1 MIMSNLQ
8 AKKGKFGVIPV
19 FLTALSTILGAVM
32 FLRFGYAVGNV
43 GFIGTVGIIFLGH
56 LITIPT
62 AMAIAEIATNQK
74 VEGGGEY
81 YIISRSFGIN
91 IGAAIGLTLYLSQAI
106 SIAFYAI
113 AFSEA
118 FDGAIQWL
126 NYTYHFFIWDKR
138 LISVPLVLML
148 SVIMLS
154 NGAKLG
160 VNILYPVVAILV
172 ISLLFL
178 FLGSTDYMSKGEN
191 FDIFKTIEDPD
202 SFIIVF
208 AIIFP
213 AFTGMTAGVGL
224 SGDLRDP
231 KKAIP
236 IGSLTATFTGMLIY
250 LFIAYKLTISASPED
265 LVTDQLIMGKIALWE
280 PIIVIGLASATF
292 SSALGSIL
300 VAPRTL
306 QALASDDIILNKGLN
321 VFLSKET
328 RKGEPINATLITIL
342 IALFFLLVGDINM
355 VAKIISMFFMVT
367 YGAICSISFLQHFAA
382 DPSYRPAFKS
392 RWYVSLLGAVLCF
405 YMMFKMNAVYA
416 FGSLLIMVLIYVS
429 ITYFRP
435 NKQGMVKIFQGVI
448 YQLSRQLQVFLQ
460 KADKE
465 DINTWRPSLICIS
478 DDSFKRTAAFELM
491 RWISHRYGFGTY
503 LHYIKGYVSR
513 DTNKQANE
521 ILDRLIEKAEISKSN
536 MYLDTII
543 SPSYTTAIAQSIQLP
558 SVSGKESNMF
568 MFEYSKTLGPCT
580 DLIMDNMPLVS
591 ATDFDIC
598 VLASTEKGFGYNNE
612 IHIWITQGDFDNASL
627 MILMAFVIMGHR
639 DWHGAEIKI
648 FAIHPK
654 DELANQ
660 REKLLDQIKEGRLPI
675 SPNNLQLI
683 EKDQE
688 TRSRVIINDRSVGAD
703 LTIIG
708 FNSEAVKQLRAEV
721 FEGYQ
726 DLGNILF
733 VNSYKEKD
741 LV

>member
-1 MIMSNLQ
+1 MSNLQ
-8 AKKGKFGVIPV
+8 EKKGKFGVTPV

-43 GFIGTVGIIFLGH
+43 GFIGTVGIIILGH

-118 FDGAIQWL
+118 FDGVIEWL
-126 NYTYHFFIWDKR
+126 NDTYHIFIWDKR
-138 LISVPLVLML
+138 LISAPLVLVL
-148 SVIMLS
+148 SAIMLS
-154 NGAKLG
+154 KGAQLG
-160 VNILYPVVAILV
+160 VKILYPVVAILV
-172 ISLLFL
+172 VSLLFL
-178 FLGSTDYMSKGEN
+178 FLGDTGYMSGNEN
-191 FDIFKTIEDPD
+191 FDFFKTIQNPD
-202 SFIIVF
+202 SFFIVF

-224 SGDLRDP
+224 SGDLKDP

-236 IGSLTATFTGMLIY
+236 LGSLMATFTGMLIY

-265 LVTDQLIMGKIALWE
+265 LAADQLIMGKIALWG
-280 PIIVIGLASATF
+280 PIIAIGLAAATF
-292 SSALGSIL
+292 SSALGSIM

-306 QALASDDIILNKGLN
+306 QALASDGIIPNKGINAL
-321 VFLSKET
+321 LSKET
-328 RKGEPINATLITIL
+328 KKGEPFNATVITIL

-355 VAKIISMFFMVT
+355 VAQIISMFFMVT

-405 YMMFKMNAVYA
+405 YMMFKMNAMYA
-416 FGSLLIMVLIYVS
+416 FSALLIMVLIYVG
-429 ITYFRP
+429 ITYFSP

-465 DINTWRPSLICIS
+465 DVNTWRPSLICIS

-513 DTNKQANE
+513 ETNKQAHE
-521 ILDRLIEKAEISKSN
+521 MLDRLIEKAEISKSN

-598 VLASTEKGFGYNNE
+598 VLASTEKGFGYHNE

-627 MILMAFVIMGHR
+627 MILMSFVIMGHR
-639 DWHGAEIKI
+639 DWQGAEIKI

-654 DELANQ
+654 DELADQ

-675 SPNNLQLI
+675 SPNNVELI

-688 TRSRVIINDRSVGAD
+688 TNSRVIINERSVGAD

-733 VNSYKEKD
+733 VNSSKEKE
-741 LV
+741 LL

>member
-1 MIMSNLQ
+1 MSNLRE
-8 AKKGKFGVIPV
+8 KKGKFGVTPV

-43 GFIGTVGIIFLGH
+43 GFIGTVGIILLGH

-106 SIAFYAI
+106 SIAFYSI

-118 FDGAIQWL
+118 FDGVIEWL
-126 NYTYHFFIWDKR
+126 NDTYHIFIWDKR
-138 LISVPLVLML
+138 LISAPLVLML
-148 SVIMLS
+148 SAIMLS
-154 NGAKLG
+154 KGAQLG
-160 VNILYPVVAILV
+160 VKILYPVVAILV
-172 ISLLFL
+172 VSLLFL
-178 FLGSTDYMSKGEN
+178 FLGDTGYMTGNGN
-191 FDIFKTIEDPD
+191 FYFFKTIQNPD
-202 SFIIVF
+202 SFFIVF

-224 SGDLRDP
+224 SGDLKDP

-236 IGSLTATFTGMLIY
+236 LGSLMATFTGMLIY

-265 LVTDQLIMGKIALWE
+265 LVSDQLIMGKIALWG
-280 PIIVIGLASATF
+280 PIIALGLAAATF
-292 SSALGSIL
+292 SSALGSIM

-306 QALASDDIILNKGLN
+306 QALASDKIIPNRGIN
-321 VFLSKET
+321 AFLSKET
-328 RKGEPINATLITIL
+328 KKGEPFNATVITIL
-342 IALFFLLVGDINM
+342 IALFFLMVGDINM
-355 VAKIISMFFMVT
+355 VAQIISMFFMVT

-392 RWYVSLLGAVLCF
+392 RWYFSLLGAVLCF
-405 YMMFKMNAVYA
+405 YMMFKMSVMYA
-416 FGSLLIMVLIYVS
+416 FSALLIMVLIYVG
-429 ITYFRP
+429 ITYFSP

-513 DTNKQANE
+513 ETNKNAHDM
-521 ILDRLIEKAEISKSN
+521 LDRLIEKAEISKSN

-598 VLASTEKGFGYNNE
+598 VLASTEKGFGYHNE

-627 MILMAFVIMGHR
+627 MILMSFVIMGHR
-639 DWHGAEIKI
+639 DWQGAEIKI

-654 DELANQ
+654 DELADQ

-675 SPNNLQLI
+675 SPNNVELI

-688 TRSRVIINDRSVGAD
+688 TNSRVIINKRSVGAD

-733 VNSYKEKD
+733 VNSSKEKE
-741 LV
+741 LL

>member
-1 MIMSNLQ
+1 MSNLQ
-8 AKKGKFGVIPV
+8 EKKGKFGVTPV

-43 GFIGTVGIIFLGH
+43 GFIGTVGIIILGH

-118 FDGAIQWL
+118 FDGVIEWL
-126 NYTYHFFIWDKR
+126 NDTYHIFIWDKR
-138 LISVPLVLML
+138 LISAPLVLVL
-148 SVIMLS
+148 SAIMLS
-154 NGAKLG
+154 KGAQLG
-160 VNILYPVVAILV
+160 VKILYPVVAILV
-172 ISLLFL
+172 VSLLFL
-178 FLGSTDYMSKGEN
+178 FLGDTGYRSGNEN
-191 FDIFKTIEDPD
+191 FDFFKTIQNPD
-202 SFIIVF
+202 SFFIVF
-208 AIIFP
+208 SIIFP

-224 SGDLRDP
+224 SGDLKDP

-236 IGSLTATFTGMLIY
+236 LGSLMATFTGMLIY

-265 LVTDQLIMGKIALWE
+265 LAADQLIMGKIALWG
-280 PIIVIGLASATF
+280 PIIAIGLAAATF
-292 SSALGSIL
+292 SSALGSIM

-306 QALASDDIILNKGLN
+306 QALASDGIIPNKGINAL
-321 VFLSKET
+321 LSKET
-328 RKGEPINATLITIL
+328 KKGEPFNATVITIL

-355 VAKIISMFFMVT
+355 VAQIISMFFMVT

-405 YMMFKMNAVYA
+405 YMMFKMNAMYA
-416 FGSLLIMVLIYVS
+416 FSALLIMVLIYVG
-429 ITYFRP
+429 ITYFSP

-465 DINTWRPSLICIS
+465 DVNTWRPSLICIS

-513 DTNKQANE
+513 ETNKQAHE
-521 ILDRLIEKAEISKSN
+521 MLDRLIEKAEISKSN

-598 VLASTEKGFGYNNE
+598 VLASTEKGFGYHNE

-627 MILMAFVIMGHR
+627 MILMSFVIMGHR
-639 DWHGAEIKI
+639 DWQGAEIKI

-654 DELANQ
+654 DELADQ

-675 SPNNLQLI
+675 SPNNVELI

-688 TRSRVIINDRSVGAD
+688 TNSRVIINKRSVGAD

-733 VNSYKEKD
+733 VNSSKEKE
-741 LV
+741 LL

>member
-1 MIMSNLQ
+1 MSNLQ
-8 AKKGKFGVIPV
+8 EKKGKFGVTPV

-43 GFIGTVGIIFLGH
+43 GFIGTVGIIILGH

-118 FDGAIQWL
+118 FDGVIEWL
-126 NYTYHFFIWDKR
+126 NDTYHIFIWDKR
-138 LISVPLVLML
+138 LISAPLVLIL
-148 SVIMLS
+148 SAIMLS
-154 NGAKLG
+154 KGAQLG
-160 VNILYPVVAILV
+160 VKILYPVVAILV
-172 ISLLFL
+172 VSLLFL
-178 FLGSTDYMSKGEN
+178 FLGDTGYGSGNEN
-191 FDIFKTIEDPD
+191 FDFFKTIQNPD
-202 SFIIVF
+202 SFFIVF

-224 SGDLRDP
+224 SGDLKDP

-236 IGSLTATFTGMLIY
+236 LGSLMATFTGMLIY

-265 LVTDQLIMGKIALWE
+265 LAADQLIMGKIALWG
-280 PIIVIGLASATF
+280 PIIAIGLAAATF
-292 SSALGSIL
+292 SSALGSIM

-306 QALASDDIILNKGLN
+306 QALASDGIIPNRGINAL
-321 VFLSKET
+321 LSKET
-328 RKGEPINATLITIL
+328 KKGEPFNATVITIL

-355 VAKIISMFFMVT
+355 VAQIISMFFMVT

-405 YMMFKMNAVYA
+405 YMMFKMNAMYA
-416 FGSLLIMVLIYVS
+416 FSALLIMVLIYVG
-429 ITYFRP
+429 ITYFSP

-465 DINTWRPSLICIS
+465 DVNTWRPSLICIS

-513 DTNKQANE
+513 ETNKQAHE
-521 ILDRLIEKAEISKSN
+521 MLDRLIEKAEISKSN

-580 DLIMDNMPLVS
+580 DPIMDNMSLVS

-598 VLASTEKGFGYNNE
+598 VLASTEKGFGYHNE

-627 MILMAFVIMGHR
+627 MILMSFVIMGHR
-639 DWHGAEIKI
+639 DWQGAEIKI

-654 DELANQ
+654 DELADQ

-675 SPNNLQLI
+675 SPNNVELI

-688 TRSRVIINDRSVGAD
+688 TNSRVIINKRSVGAD

-733 VNSYKEKD
+733 VNSSKEKI
-741 LV
+741 LL

>member
-1 MIMSNLQ
+1 MSNLQ
-8 AKKGKFGVIPV
+8 EKKGKFGVTPV

-43 GFIGTVGIIFLGH
+43 GFIGTVGIILLGH

-106 SIAFYAI
+106 SIAFYSI

-118 FDGAIQWL
+118 FDGVIEWL
-126 NYTYHFFIWDKR
+126 NDTYHIFIWDKR
-138 LISVPLVLML
+138 LISAPLVLML
-148 SVIMLS
+148 SAIMLS
-154 NGAKLG
+154 KGAQLG
-160 VNILYPVVAILV
+160 VKILYPVVAILV
-172 ISLLFL
+172 VSLLFL
-178 FLGSTDYMSKGEN
+178 FLGDTGYMTGNGN
-191 FDIFKTIEDPD
+191 FYFFKTIQNPD
-202 SFIIVF
+202 SFFIVF

-224 SGDLRDP
+224 SGDLKDP

-236 IGSLTATFTGMLIY
+236 LGSLMATVTGMLIY

-265 LVTDQLIMGKIALWE
+265 LVSDQLIMGKIALWG
-280 PIIVIGLASATF
+280 PIIALGLAAATF
-292 SSALGSIL
+292 SSALGSIM

-306 QALASDDIILNKGLN
+306 QALASDKIIPNRGIN
-321 VFLSKET
+321 AFLSKET
-328 RKGEPINATLITIL
+328 KKGEPFNATVITIL
-342 IALFFLLVGDINM
+342 IALFFLMVGDINM
-355 VAKIISMFFMVT
+355 VAQIISMFFMVT

-405 YMMFKMNAVYA
+405 YMMFKMNAMYA
-416 FGSLLIMVLIYVS
+416 LSALLIMVLIYVG
-429 ITYFRP
+429 ITYFSP

-513 DTNKQANE
+513 ETNKNAHE
-521 ILDRLIEKAEISKSN
+521 MLARLIEKAEISKSN

-598 VLASTEKGFGYNNE
+598 VLASTEKGFGYHNE

-627 MILMAFVIMGHR
+627 MILMSFVIMGHR
-639 DWHGAEIKI
+639 DWQGAEIKI

-654 DELANQ
+654 DELTNQ

-675 SPNNLQLI
+675 SPNNVELI

-688 TRSRVIINDRSVGAD
+688 TNSRVIINKRSVGAD

-721 FEGYQ
+721 FEGYH

-733 VNSYKEKD
+733 VNSSKEKE
-741 LV
+741 LL

>member
-1 MIMSNLQ
+1 MSNLQ
-8 AKKGKFGVIPV
+8 EKKGKFGVTSV

-43 GFIGTVGIIFLGH
+43 GFIGTVGIILLGH

-106 SIAFYAI
+106 SIAFYSI

-118 FDGAIQWL
+118 FDGVIEWL
-126 NYTYHFFIWDKR
+126 NDTYHIFIWDKR
-138 LISVPLVLML
+138 LISAPLVLML
-148 SVIMLS
+148 SAIMLS
-154 NGAKLG
+154 KGAQLG
-160 VNILYPVVAILV
+160 VKILYPVVAILV
-172 ISLLFL
+172 VSLLFL
-178 FLGSTDYMSKGEN
+178 FLGDTGYMTGNGN
-191 FDIFKTIEDPD
+191 FYFFKTIQNPD
-202 SFIIVF
+202 SFFIVF

-224 SGDLRDP
+224 SGDLKDP

-236 IGSLTATFTGMLIY
+236 LGSLMATFTGMLIY

-265 LVTDQLIMGKIALWE
+265 LVSDQLIMGKIALWG
-280 PIIVIGLASATF
+280 PIIALGLAAATF
-292 SSALGSIL
+292 SSALGSIM

-306 QALASDDIILNKGLN
+306 QALASDKIIPNRGIN
-321 VFLSKET
+321 AFLSKET
-328 RKGEPINATLITIL
+328 KKGEPFNATVITIL
-342 IALFFLLVGDINM
+342 IALFFLMVGDINM
-355 VAKIISMFFMVT
+355 VAQIISMFFMVT

-405 YMMFKMNAVYA
+405 YMMFKMNAMYA
-416 FGSLLIMVLIYVS
+416 LSALLIMVLIYVG
-429 ITYFRP
+429 ITYFSP

-513 DTNKQANE
+513 ETNKNAHE
-521 ILDRLIEKAEISKSN
+521 MLARLIEKAEISKSN

-598 VLASTEKGFGYNNE
+598 VLASTEKGFGYHNE

-627 MILMAFVIMGHR
+627 MILMSFVIMGHR
-639 DWHGAEIKI
+639 DWQGAEIKI

-654 DELANQ
+654 DELTNQ

-675 SPNNLQLI
+675 SPNNVELI

-688 TRSRVIINDRSVGAD
+688 TNSRVIINKRSVGAD

-721 FEGYQ
+721 FEGYH

-733 VNSYKEKD
+733 VNSSKEKE
-741 LV
+741 LL

>member
-1 MIMSNLQ
+1 MSNRQ
-8 AKKGKFGVIPV
+8 EKKGKFGVTPV

-43 GFIGTVGIIFLGH
+43 GFIGTVGIILLGH

-106 SIAFYAI
+106 SIAFYSI

-118 FDGAIQWL
+118 FDGVIEWL
-126 NYTYHFFIWDKR
+126 NDTYHIFIWDKR
-138 LISVPLVLML
+138 LISAPLVLML
-148 SVIMLS
+148 SAIMLS
-154 NGAKLG
+154 KGAQLG
-160 VNILYPVVAILV
+160 VKILYPVVAILV
-172 ISLLFL
+172 VSLLFL
-178 FLGSTDYMSKGEN
+178 FLGDTGYMTGNGN
-191 FDIFKTIEDPD
+191 FYFFKTIQNPD
-202 SFIIVF
+202 SFFIVF

-224 SGDLRDP
+224 SGDLKDP

-236 IGSLTATFTGMLIY
+236 LGSLMATFTGMLIY

-265 LVTDQLIMGKIALWE
+265 LVSDQLIMGKIALWG
-280 PIIVIGLASATF
+280 PIIALGLAAATF
-292 SSALGSIL
+292 SSALGSIM

-306 QALASDDIILNKGLN
+306 QALASDEIIPNRGIN
-321 VFLSKET
+321 AFLSKET
-328 RKGEPINATLITIL
+328 KKGEPFNATVITIL
-342 IALFFLLVGDINM
+342 IALFFLMVGDINM
-355 VAKIISMFFMVT
+355 VAQIISMFFMVT

-405 YMMFKMNAVYA
+405 YMMFKMNAMYA
-416 FGSLLIMVLIYVS
+416 LSALLIMVLIYVG
-429 ITYFRP
+429 ITYFSP

-513 DTNKQANE
+513 ETNKNAHE
-521 ILDRLIEKAEISKSN
+521 MLARLIEKAEISKSN

-598 VLASTEKGFGYNNE
+598 VLASTEKGFGYHNE

-627 MILMAFVIMGHR
+627 MILMSFVIMGHR
-639 DWHGAEIKI
+639 DWQGAEIKI

-654 DELANQ
+654 DELTNQ

-675 SPNNLQLI
+675 SPNNVELI

-688 TRSRVIINDRSVGAD
+688 TNSRVIINKRSVGAD

-721 FEGYQ
+721 FEGYH

-733 VNSYKEKD
+733 VNSSKEKE
-741 LV
+741 LL

>member
-1 MIMSNLQ
+1 MSNLQ
-8 AKKGKFGVIPV
+8 EKKGKFGVTPV

-43 GFIGTVGIIFLGH
+43 GFIGTVGIILLGH

-106 SIAFYAI
+106 SIAFYSI

-118 FDGAIQWL
+118 FDGVIEWL
-126 NYTYHFFIWDKR
+126 NDTYHIFIWDKR
-138 LISVPLVLML
+138 LISAPLVLML
-148 SVIMLS
+148 SAIMLS
-154 NGAKLG
+154 KGAQLG
-160 VNILYPVVAILV
+160 VKILYPVVAILV
-172 ISLLFL
+172 VSLLFL
-178 FLGSTDYMSKGEN
+178 FLGDTGYMTGNGN
-191 FDIFKTIEDPD
+191 FYFFKTIQNPD
-202 SFIIVF
+202 SFFIVF

-224 SGDLRDP
+224 SGDLKDP

-236 IGSLTATFTGMLIY
+236 LGSLMATFTGMLIY

-265 LVTDQLIMGKIALWE
+265 LVSDQLIMGKIALWG
-280 PIIVIGLASATF
+280 PIIALGLAAATF
-292 SSALGSIL
+292 SSALGSIM

-306 QALASDDIILNKGLN
+306 QALASDKIIPNRGIN
-321 VFLSKET
+321 AFLSKET
-328 RKGEPINATLITIL
+328 KKGEPFNATVITIL
-342 IALFFLLVGDINM
+342 IALFFLMVGDINM
-355 VAKIISMFFMVT
+355 VAQIISMFFMVT

-405 YMMFKMNAVYA
+405 YMMFKMNAMYA
-416 FGSLLIMVLIYVS
+416 LSALLIMVLIYVG
-429 ITYFRP
+429 ITYFSP

-513 DTNKQANE
+513 ETNKNAHE
-521 ILDRLIEKAEISKSN
+521 MLARLIEKAEISKSN

-598 VLASTEKGFGYNNE
+598 VLASTEKGFGYHNE

-627 MILMAFVIMGHR
+627 MILMSFVIMGHR
-639 DWHGAEIKI
+639 DWQGAEIKI

-654 DELANQ
+654 DELTNQ

-675 SPNNLQLI
+675 SPNNVELI

-688 TRSRVIINDRSVGAD
+688 TNSRVIINKRSVGAD

-721 FEGYQ
+721 FEGYH

-733 VNSYKEKD
+733 VNSSKEKE
-741 LV
+741 LL

>member
-1 MIMSNLQ
+1 MSNLQ
-8 AKKGKFGVIPV
+8 EKKGKFGVTPV

-43 GFIGTVGIIFLGH
+43 GFIGTVGIILLGH

-106 SIAFYAI
+106 SIAFYSI

-118 FDGAIQWL
+118 FDGVIEWL
-126 NYTYHFFIWDKR
+126 NDTYHIFIWDKR
-138 LISVPLVLML
+138 LISAPLVLML
-148 SVIMLS
+148 SAIMLS
-154 NGAKLG
+154 KGAQLG
-160 VNILYPVVAILV
+160 VKILYPVVAILV
-172 ISLLFL
+172 VSLLFL
-178 FLGSTDYMSKGEN
+178 FLGDTGYMTGNGN
-191 FDIFKTIEDPD
+191 FYFFKTIQNPD
-202 SFIIVF
+202 SFFIVF

-224 SGDLRDP
+224 SGDLKDP

-236 IGSLTATFTGMLIY
+236 LGSLMATFTGMLIY

-265 LVTDQLIMGKIALWE
+265 LVSDQLIMGKIALWG
-280 PIIVIGLASATF
+280 PIIALGLAAATF
-292 SSALGSIL
+292 SSALGSIM

-306 QALASDDIILNKGLN
+306 QALASDKIIPNRGIN
-321 VFLSKET
+321 AFLSKET
-328 RKGEPINATLITIL
+328 KKGEPFNATVITIL
-342 IALFFLLVGDINM
+342 IALFFLMVGDINM
-355 VAKIISMFFMVT
+355 VAQIISMFFMVT

-405 YMMFKMNAVYA
+405 YMMFKMNAMYA
-416 FGSLLIMVLIYVS
+416 FSALLIMVLIYVG
-429 ITYFRP
+429 ITYFSP

-513 DTNKQANE
+513 ETNKNAHDM
-521 ILDRLIEKAEISKSN
+521 LDRLIEKAEISKSN

-598 VLASTEKGFGYNNE
+598 VLASTEKGFGYHNE

-627 MILMAFVIMGHR
+627 MILMSFVIMGHR
-639 DWHGAEIKI
+639 DWQGAEIKI

-654 DELANQ
+654 DELTNQ

-675 SPNNLQLI
+675 SPNNVELI

-688 TRSRVIINDRSVGAD
+688 TNSRVIINKRSVGAD

-721 FEGYQ
+721 FEGYH

-733 VNSYKEKD
+733 VNSSKEKE
-741 LV
+741 LL

>member
-1 MIMSNLQ
+1 MSNLRE
-8 AKKGKFGVIPV
+8 KKGKFGVTPV

-43 GFIGTVGIIFLGH
+43 GFIGTVGIILLGH

-106 SIAFYAI
+106 SIAFYSI

-118 FDGAIQWL
+118 FDGVIEWL
-126 NYTYHFFIWDKR
+126 NDTYHIFIWDKR
-138 LISVPLVLML
+138 LISAPLVLML
-148 SVIMLS
+148 SAIMLS
-154 NGAKLG
+154 KGAQLG
-160 VNILYPVVAILV
+160 VKILYPVVAILV
-172 ISLLFL
+172 VSLLFL
-178 FLGSTDYMSKGEN
+178 FLGDTGYMTGNGN
-191 FDIFKTIEDPD
+191 FYFFKTIQNPD
-202 SFIIVF
+202 SFFIVF

-224 SGDLRDP
+224 SGDLKDP

-236 IGSLTATFTGMLIY
+236 LGSLMATFTGMLIY

-265 LVTDQLIMGKIALWE
+265 LVSDQLIMGKIALWG
-280 PIIVIGLASATF
+280 PIIALGLAAATF
-292 SSALGSIL
+292 SSALGSIM

-306 QALASDDIILNKGLN
+306 QALASDKIIPNRGIN
-321 VFLSKET
+321 AFLSKET
-328 RKGEPINATLITIL
+328 KKGEPFNAAVITIL
-342 IALFFLLVGDINM
+342 IALFFLMVGDINM
-355 VAKIISMFFMVT
+355 VAQIISMFFMVT

-405 YMMFKMNAVYA
+405 YMMFKMNAMYA
-416 FGSLLIMVLIYVS
+416 FSALLIMVLIYVG
-429 ITYFRP
+429 ITYFSP

-513 DTNKQANE
+513 ETNKNAHDM
-521 ILDRLIEKAEISKSN
+521 LDRLIEKAEISKSN

-598 VLASTEKGFGYNNE
+598 VLASTEKGFGYHNE

-627 MILMAFVIMGHR
+627 MILMSFVIMGHR
-639 DWHGAEIKI
+639 DWQGAEIKI

-654 DELANQ
+654 DELTNQ

-675 SPNNLQLI
+675 SPNNVELI

-688 TRSRVIINDRSVGAD
+688 TNSRVIINKRSVGAD

-721 FEGYQ
+721 FEGYH

-733 VNSYKEKD
+733 VNSSKEKE
-741 LV
+741 LS

>member
-1 MIMSNLQ
+1 MSNLRE
-8 AKKGKFGVIPV
+8 KKGKFGVTPV

-43 GFIGTVGIIFLGH
+43 GFIGTVGIILLGH

-106 SIAFYAI
+106 SIAFYSI

-118 FDGAIQWL
+118 FDGVIEWL
-126 NYTYHFFIWDKR
+126 NDTYHIFIWDKR
-138 LISVPLVLML
+138 LISAPLVLML
-148 SVIMLS
+148 SAIMLS
-154 NGAKLG
+154 KGAQLG
-160 VNILYPVVAILV
+160 VKILYPVVAILV
-172 ISLLFL
+172 VSLLFL
-178 FLGSTDYMSKGEN
+178 FLGDTGYMTGNGN
-191 FDIFKTIEDPD
+191 FYFFKTIQNPD
-202 SFIIVF
+202 SFFIVF

-224 SGDLRDP
+224 SGDLKDP

-236 IGSLTATFTGMLIY
+236 LGSLMATFTGMLIY

-265 LVTDQLIMGKIALWE
+265 LVSDQLIMGKIALWG
-280 PIIVIGLASATF
+280 PIIALGLAAATF
-292 SSALGSIL
+292 SSALGSIM

-306 QALASDDIILNKGLN
+306 QALASDKIIPNRGIN
-321 VFLSKET
+321 AFLSKET
-328 RKGEPINATLITIL
+328 KKGEPFNATVITIL
-342 IALFFLLVGDINM
+342 IALFFLMVGDINM
-355 VAKIISMFFMVT
+355 VAQIISMFFMVT

-405 YMMFKMNAVYA
+405 YMMFKMNAMYA
-416 FGSLLIMVLIYVS
+416 FSALLIMVLIYVG
-429 ITYFRP
+429 ITYFSP

-465 DINTWRPSLICIS
+465 DVNTWRPSLICIS

-513 DTNKQANE
+513 ETNKNAHDM
-521 ILDRLIEKAEISKSN
+521 LDRLIEKAEISKSN

-598 VLASTEKGFGYNNE
+598 VLASTEKGFGYHNE

-627 MILMAFVIMGHR
+627 MILMSFVIMGHR
-639 DWHGAEIKI
+639 DWQGAEIKI

-654 DELANQ
+654 DELTNQ

-675 SPNNLQLI
+675 SPNNVELI

-688 TRSRVIINDRSVGAD
+688 TNSRVIINKRSVGAD

-721 FEGYQ
+721 FEGYH

-733 VNSYKEKD
+733 VNSSKEKE
-741 LV
+741 LL

>member
-1 MIMSNLQ
+1 MSNLQ
-8 AKKGKFGVIPV
+8 EKKGKFGVTPV

-43 GFIGTVGIIFLGH
+43 GFIGTVGIILLGH

-106 SIAFYAI
+106 SIAFYSI

-118 FDGAIQWL
+118 FDGVIEWL
-126 NYTYHFFIWDKR
+126 NDTYHIFIWDKR
-138 LISVPLVLML
+138 LISAPLVLML
-148 SVIMLS
+148 SAIMLS
-154 NGAKLG
+154 KGAQLG
-160 VNILYPVVAILV
+160 VKILYPVVAILV
-172 ISLLFL
+172 VSLLFL
-178 FLGSTDYMSKGEN
+178 FLGDTGYMTGNGN
-191 FDIFKTIEDPD
+191 FYFFKTIQNPD
-202 SFIIVF
+202 SFFIVF

-224 SGDLRDP
+224 SGDLKDP

-236 IGSLTATFTGMLIY
+236 LGSLMATFTGMLIY

-265 LVTDQLIMGKIALWE
+265 LVSDQLIMGKIALWG
-280 PIIVIGLASATF
+280 PIIALGLAAATF
-292 SSALGSIL
+292 SSALGSIM

-306 QALASDDIILNKGLN
+306 QALASDKIIPNRGIN
-321 VFLSKET
+321 AFLSKET
-328 RKGEPINATLITIL
+328 KKGEPFNATVITIL
-342 IALFFLLVGDINM
+342 IALFFLMVGDINM
-355 VAKIISMFFMVT
+355 VAQIISMFFMVT

-405 YMMFKMNAVYA
+405 YMMFKMNAMYA
-416 FGSLLIMVLIYVS
+416 FSALLIMVLIYVG
-429 ITYFRP
+429 ITYFSP

-513 DTNKQANE
+513 ETNKNAHDM
-521 ILDRLIEKAEISKSN
+521 LDRLIEKAEISKSN

-598 VLASTEKGFGYNNE
+598 VLASTEKGFGYHNE

-627 MILMAFVIMGHR
+627 MILMSFVIMGHR
-639 DWHGAEIKI
+639 DWQGAEIKI

-654 DELANQ
+654 DELTNQ

-675 SPNNLQLI
+675 SPNNVELI

-688 TRSRVIINDRSVGAD
+688 TNSRVIINKRSVGAD

-721 FEGYQ
+721 FEGYH

-733 VNSYKEKD
+733 VNSSKEKE
-741 LV
+741 LS

>member
-1 MIMSNLQ
+1 MSNLQ
-8 AKKGKFGVIPV
+8 EKKGKFGVTPV

-43 GFIGTVGIIFLGH
+43 GFIGTVGIIILGH

-118 FDGAIQWL
+118 FDGVIEWL
-126 NYTYHFFIWDKR
+126 NDTYHIFIWDKR
-138 LISVPLVLML
+138 LISAPLVLVL
-148 SVIMLS
+148 SAIMLS
-154 NGAKLG
+154 KGAQLG
-160 VNILYPVVAILV
+160 VKILYPVVAILV
-172 ISLLFL
+172 VSLLFL
-178 FLGSTDYMSKGEN
+178 FLGDTGYMSGNEN
-191 FDIFKTIEDPD
+191 FDFFKTIQNPD
-202 SFIIVF
+202 SFFIVF

-224 SGDLRDP
+224 SGDLKDP

-236 IGSLTATFTGMLIY
+236 LGSLMATFTGMLIY

-265 LVTDQLIMGKIALWE
+265 LAADQLIMGKIALWG
-280 PIIVIGLASATF
+280 PIIAIGLAAATF
-292 SSALGSIL
+292 SSALGSIM

-306 QALASDDIILNKGLN
+306 QALASDGIIPNKGINAL
-321 VFLSKET
+321 LSKET
-328 RKGEPINATLITIL
+328 KKGEPFNATVITIL

-355 VAKIISMFFMVT
+355 VAQIISMFFMVT

-405 YMMFKMNAVYA
+405 YMMFKMNAMYA
-416 FGSLLIMVLIYVS
+416 FSALLIMVLIYVG
-429 ITYFRP
+429 ITYFSP

-465 DINTWRPSLICIS
+465 DVNTWRPSLICIS

-513 DTNKQANE
+513 ETNKQAHE
-521 ILDRLIEKAEISKSN
+521 MLDRLIEKAEISKSN

-598 VLASTEKGFGYNNE
+598 VLASTEKGFGYHNE

-627 MILMAFVIMGHR
+627 MILMSFVIMGHR
-639 DWHGAEIKI
+639 DWQGAEIKI

-654 DELANQ
+654 DELADQ

-675 SPNNLQLI
+675 SPNNVELI

-688 TRSRVIINDRSVGAD
+688 TNSRVIINKRSVGAD

-733 VNSYKEKD
+733 VNSSKEKE
-741 LV
+741 LL

>member
-1 MIMSNLQ
+1 MSNLQ
-8 AKKGKFGVIPV
+8 EKKGKFGVTPV

-43 GFIGTVGIIFLGH
+43 GFIGTVGIIILGH

-118 FDGAIQWL
+118 FDGVIEWL
-126 NYTYHFFIWDKR
+126 NDTYHIFIWDKR
-138 LISVPLVLML
+138 LISAPLVLIL
-148 SVIMLS
+148 SAIMLS
-154 NGAKLG
+154 KGAQLG
-160 VNILYPVVAILV
+160 VKILYPVVAILV
-172 ISLLFL
+172 VSLLFL
-178 FLGSTDYMSKGEN
+178 FLGDTGYGSGNEN
-191 FDIFKTIEDPD
+191 FDFFKTIQNPD
-202 SFIIVF
+202 SFFIVF

-224 SGDLRDP
+224 SGDLKDP

-236 IGSLTATFTGMLIY
+236 LGSLMATFTGMLIY

-265 LVTDQLIMGKIALWE
+265 LAADQLIMGKIALWG
-280 PIIVIGLASATF
+280 PIIAIGLAAATF
-292 SSALGSIL
+292 SSALGSIM

-306 QALASDDIILNKGLN
+306 QALASDGIIPNRGIN
-321 VFLSKET
+321 VLLSKET
-328 RKGEPINATLITIL
+328 KKGEPFNATVITIL

-355 VAKIISMFFMVT
+355 VAQIISMFFMVT

-405 YMMFKMNAVYA
+405 YMMFKMNAMYA
-416 FGSLLIMVLIYVS
+416 LSALLIMVLIYVG
-429 ITYFRP
+429 ITYFSP

-465 DINTWRPSLICIS
+465 DVNTWRPSLICIS

-513 DTNKQANE
+513 ETNKQAHE
-521 ILDRLIEKAEISKSN
+521 MLDRLIEKAEISKSN

-543 SPSYTTAIAQSIQLP
+543 NPSYTTAIAQSIQLP

-598 VLASTEKGFGYNNE
+598 VLASTEKGFGYHNE

-627 MILMAFVIMGHR
+627 MILMSFVIMGHR
-639 DWHGAEIKI
+639 DWQGAEIKI

-654 DELANQ
+654 DELADQ

-675 SPNNLQLI
+675 SPNNVELI

-688 TRSRVIINDRSVGAD
+688 TNSRVIINERSVGAD

-733 VNSYKEKD
+733 VNSSKEKE
-741 LV
+741 LL

>member
-1 MIMSNLQ
+1 MSNLQ
-8 AKKGKFGVIPV
+8 EKKGKFGVTPV

-43 GFIGTVGIIFLGH
+43 GFIGTVGIIILGH

-118 FDGAIQWL
+118 FDGVIEWL
-126 NYTYHFFIWDKR
+126 NDTYHIFIWDKR
-138 LISVPLVLML
+138 LISAPLVLIL
-148 SVIMLS
+148 SAIMLS
-154 NGAKLG
+154 KGAQLG
-160 VNILYPVVAILV
+160 VKILYPVVAILV
-172 ISLLFL
+172 VSLLFL
-178 FLGSTDYMSKGEN
+178 FLGDTGYGSGNEN
-191 FDIFKTIEDPD
+191 FDFFKTIQNPD
-202 SFIIVF
+202 SFFIVF

-224 SGDLRDP
+224 SGDLKDP

-236 IGSLTATFTGMLIY
+236 LGSLMATFTGMLIY

-265 LVTDQLIMGKIALWE
+265 LATDQLIMGKIALWG
-280 PIIVIGLASATF
+280 PIIAIGLAAATF
-292 SSALGSIL
+292 SSALGSIM

-306 QALASDDIILNKGLN
+306 QALASDGIIPNRGIN
-321 VFLSKET
+321 VLLSKET
-328 RKGEPINATLITIL
+328 KKGEPFNATVITIL

-355 VAKIISMFFMVT
+355 VAQIISMFFMVT

-405 YMMFKMNAVYA
+405 YMMFKMNAMYA
-416 FGSLLIMVLIYVS
+416 FSALLIMVLIYVG
-429 ITYFRP
+429 ITYFSP

-465 DINTWRPSLICIS
+465 DVNTWRPSLICIS

-513 DTNKQANE
+513 ETNKQAHE
-521 ILDRLIEKAEISKSN
+521 MLDRLIEKAEISKSN

-598 VLASTEKGFGYNNE
+598 VLASTEKGFGYHNE

-627 MILMAFVIMGHR
+627 MILMSFVIMGHR
-639 DWHGAEIKI
+639 DWQGAEIKI

-654 DELANQ
+654 DELADQ

-675 SPNNLQLI
+675 SPNNVELI

-688 TRSRVIINDRSVGAD
+688 TNSRVIINKRSVGAD

-733 VNSYKEKD
+733 VNSSKEKE
-741 LV
+741 LL

>member
-1 MIMSNLQ
+1 MSNLQ
-8 AKKGKFGVIPV
+8 EKKGKFGVTPV

-43 GFIGTVGIIFLGH
+43 GFIGTVGIILLGH

-81 YIISRSFGIN
+81 YIISRSFGID

-106 SIAFYAI
+106 SIAFYSI

-118 FDGAIQWL
+118 FDGVIEWL
-126 NYTYHFFIWDKR
+126 NGTYHIFIWDKR
-138 LISVPLVLML
+138 LISAPLVLML
-148 SVIMLS
+148 SAIMLS
-154 NGAKLG
+154 KGAQLG
-160 VNILYPVVAILV
+160 VKILYPVVAILV
-172 ISLLFL
+172 VSLLFL
-178 FLGSTDYMSKGEN
+178 FLGDTGYMTGNGN
-191 FDIFKTIEDPD
+191 FYFFKTIQNPD
-202 SFIIVF
+202 SFFIVF

-224 SGDLRDP
+224 SGDLKDP

-236 IGSLTATFTGMLIY
+236 LGSLMATFTGMLIY

-265 LVTDQLIMGKIALWE
+265 LVSDQLIMGKIALWG
-280 PIIVIGLASATF
+280 PIIALGLAAATF
-292 SSALGSIL
+292 SSALGSIM

-306 QALASDDIILNKGLN
+306 QALASDKIIPNRGIN
-321 VFLSKET
+321 AFLSKET
-328 RKGEPINATLITIL
+328 KKGEPFNATVITIL
-342 IALFFLLVGDINM
+342 IALFFLMVGDINM
-355 VAKIISMFFMVT
+355 VAQIISMFFMVT

-405 YMMFKMNAVYA
+405 YMMFKMNAMYA
-416 FGSLLIMVLIYVS
+416 LSALLIMVLIYVG
-429 ITYFRP
+429 ITYFSP

-513 DTNKQANE
+513 ETNKNAHE
-521 ILDRLIEKAEISKSN
+521 MLARLIEKAEISKSN

-598 VLASTEKGFGYNNE
+598 VLASTEKGFGYHNE

-627 MILMAFVIMGHR
+627 MILMSFVIMGHR
-639 DWHGAEIKI
+639 DWQGAEIKI

-654 DELANQ
+654 DELTNQ

-675 SPNNLQLI
+675 SPNNVELI

-688 TRSRVIINDRSVGAD
+688 TNSRVIINKRSVGAD

-721 FEGYQ
+721 FEGYH

-733 VNSYKEKD
+733 VNSSKEKE
-741 LV
+741 LL

>member
-1 MIMSNLQ
+1 MSNLRE
-8 AKKGKFGVIPV
+8 KKGKFGVTPV

-43 GFIGTVGIIFLGH
+43 GFIGTVGIILLGH

-106 SIAFYAI
+106 SIAFYSI

-118 FDGAIQWL
+118 FDGVIEWL
-126 NYTYHFFIWDKR
+126 NDTYHIFIWDKR
-138 LISVPLVLML
+138 LISAPLVLML
-148 SVIMLS
+148 SAIMLS
-154 NGAKLG
+154 KGAQLG
-160 VNILYPVVAILV
+160 VKILYPVVAILV
-172 ISLLFL
+172 VSLLFL
-178 FLGSTDYMSKGEN
+178 FLGDTGYMTGNGN
-191 FDIFKTIEDPD
+191 FYFFKTIQNPD
-202 SFIIVF
+202 SFFIVF

-224 SGDLRDP
+224 SGDLKDP

-236 IGSLTATFTGMLIY
+236 LGSLMATFTGMLIY

-265 LVTDQLIMGKIALWE
+265 LASDQLIMGKIALWG
-280 PIIVIGLASATF
+280 PIIALGLAAATF
-292 SSALGSIL
+292 SSALGSIM

-306 QALASDDIILNKGLN
+306 QALASDEIIPNRGIN
-321 VFLSKET
+321 AFLSKET
-328 RKGEPINATLITIL
+328 KKGEPFNATVITIL

-355 VAKIISMFFMVT
+355 VAQIISMFFMVT

-405 YMMFKMNAVYA
+405 YMMFKMNAMYA
-416 FGSLLIMVLIYVS
+416 FSALLIMVLIYVG
-429 ITYFRP
+429 ITYFSP

-513 DTNKQANE
+513 ETNKNAHDM
-521 ILDRLIEKAEISKSN
+521 LDRLIEKAEISKSN

-598 VLASTEKGFGYNNE
+598 VLASTEKGFGYHNE

-627 MILMAFVIMGHR
+627 MILMSFVIMGHR
-639 DWHGAEIKI
+639 DWQGAEIKI

-654 DELANQ
+654 DELTNQ

-675 SPNNLQLI
+675 SPNNVELI

-688 TRSRVIINDRSVGAD
+688 TNSRVIINKRSVGAD

-721 FEGYQ
+721 FEGYH

-733 VNSYKEKD
+733 VNSSKEKE
-741 LV
+741 LS

>member
-1 MIMSNLQ
+1 MSNLRE
-8 AKKGKFGVIPV
+8 KKGKFGVTPV

-43 GFIGTVGIIFLGH
+43 GFIGTVGIILLGH

-106 SIAFYAI
+106 SIAFYSI

-118 FDGAIQWL
+118 FDGVIEWL
-126 NYTYHFFIWDKR
+126 NDTYHIFIWDKR
-138 LISVPLVLML
+138 LISAPLVLML
-148 SVIMLS
+148 SAIMLS
-154 NGAKLG
+154 KGAQLG
-160 VNILYPVVAILV
+160 VKILYPVVAILV
-172 ISLLFL
+172 VSLLFL
-178 FLGSTDYMSKGEN
+178 FLGDTGYMTGNGN
-191 FDIFKTIEDPD
+191 FYFFKTIQNPD
-202 SFIIVF
+202 SFFIVF

-224 SGDLRDP
+224 SGDLKDP

-236 IGSLTATFTGMLIY
+236 LGSLMATFTGMLIY

-265 LVTDQLIMGKIALWE
+265 LVSDQLIMGKIALWG
-280 PIIVIGLASATF
+280 PIIALGLAAATF
-292 SSALGSIL
+292 SSALGSIM

-306 QALASDDIILNKGLN
+306 QALASDKIIPNRGIN
-321 VFLSKET
+321 AFLSKET
-328 RKGEPINATLITIL
+328 KKGEPFNATVITIL
-342 IALFFLLVGDINM
+342 IALFFLMVGDINM
-355 VAKIISMFFMVT
+355 VAQIISMFFMVT

-405 YMMFKMNAVYA
+405 YMMFKMNAMYA
-416 FGSLLIMVLIYVS
+416 FSALLIMVLIYVG
-429 ITYFRP
+429 ITYFSP

-465 DINTWRPSLICIS
+465 DVNTWRPSLICIS

-513 DTNKQANE
+513 ETNKNAHDM
-521 ILDRLIEKAEISKSN
+521 LDRLIEKAEISKSN

-598 VLASTEKGFGYNNE
+598 VLASTEKGFGYHNE

-627 MILMAFVIMGHR
+627 MILMSFVIMGHR
-639 DWHGAEIKI
+639 DWQGAEIKI

-654 DELANQ
+654 DELTNQ

-675 SPNNLQLI
+675 SPNNVELI

-688 TRSRVIINDRSVGAD
+688 TNSRVIINKRSVGAD

-721 FEGYQ
+721 FEGYH

-733 VNSYKEKD
+733 VNSSKEKE
-741 LV
+741 LS

>member
-1 MIMSNLQ
+1 MSNLRE
-8 AKKGKFGVIPV
+8 KKGKFGVTPV

-43 GFIGTVGIIFLGH
+43 GFIGTVGIILLGH

-106 SIAFYAI
+106 SIAFYSI

-118 FDGAIQWL
+118 FDGVIEWL
-126 NYTYHFFIWDKR
+126 NDTYHIFIWDKR
-138 LISVPLVLML
+138 LISAPLVLML
-148 SVIMLS
+148 SAIMLS
-154 NGAKLG
+154 KGAQLG
-160 VNILYPVVAILV
+160 VKILYPVVAILV
-172 ISLLFL
+172 VSLLFL
-178 FLGSTDYMSKGEN
+178 FLGDTGYMTGNGN
-191 FDIFKTIEDPD
+191 FYFFKTIQNPD
-202 SFIIVF
+202 SFFIVF

-224 SGDLRDP
+224 SGDLKDP

-236 IGSLTATFTGMLIY
+236 LGSLMATFTGMLIY

-265 LVTDQLIMGKIALWE
+265 LVSDQLIMGKIALWG
-280 PIIVIGLASATF
+280 PIIALGLAAATF
-292 SSALGSIL
+292 SSALGSIM

-306 QALASDDIILNKGLN
+306 QALASDKIIPNRGIN
-321 VFLSKET
+321 AFLSKET
-328 RKGEPINATLITIL
+328 KKGEPFNATVITIL
-342 IALFFLLVGDINM
+342 IALFFLMVGDINM
-355 VAKIISMFFMVT
+355 VAQIISMFFMVT

-405 YMMFKMNAVYA
+405 YMMFKMNAMYA
-416 FGSLLIMVLIYVS
+416 FSALLIMVLIYVG
-429 ITYFRP
+429 ITYFSP

-513 DTNKQANE
+513 ETNKNAHDM
-521 ILDRLIEKAEISKSN
+521 LDRLIEKAEISKSN

-598 VLASTEKGFGYNNE
+598 VLASTEKGFGYHNE

-627 MILMAFVIMGHR
+627 MILMSFVIMGHR
-639 DWHGAEIKI
+639 DWQGAEIKI

-654 DELANQ
+654 DELTNQ

-675 SPNNLQLI
+675 SPNNVELI

-688 TRSRVIINDRSVGAD
+688 TNSRVIINKRSVGAD

-721 FEGYQ
+721 FEGYH

-733 VNSYKEKD
+733 VNSSKEKE
-741 LV
+741 LL

>member
-1 MIMSNLQ
+1 MSNLQ
-8 AKKGKFGVIPV
+8 EKKGKFGVTPV

-43 GFIGTVGIIFLGH
+43 GFIGTVGIILLGH

-106 SIAFYAI
+106 SIAFYSI

-118 FDGAIQWL
+118 FDGVIEWL
-126 NYTYHFFIWDKR
+126 NDTYHIFIWDKR
-138 LISVPLVLML
+138 LISAPLVLML
-148 SVIMLS
+148 SAIMLS
-154 NGAKLG
+154 KGAQLG
-160 VNILYPVVAILV
+160 VKILYPVVAILV
-172 ISLLFL
+172 VSLLFL
-178 FLGSTDYMSKGEN
+178 FLGDTGYMTGNGN
-191 FDIFKTIEDPD
+191 FYFFKTIQNPD
-202 SFIIVF
+202 SFFIVF

-224 SGDLRDP
+224 SGDLKDP

-236 IGSLTATFTGMLIY
+236 LGSLMATFTGMLIY

-265 LVTDQLIMGKIALWE
+265 LVSDQLIMGKIALWG
-280 PIIVIGLASATF
+280 PIIALGLAAATF
-292 SSALGSIL
+292 SSALGSIM

-306 QALASDDIILNKGLN
+306 QALASDKIIPNRGIN
-321 VFLSKET
+321 AFLSKET
-328 RKGEPINATLITIL
+328 KKGEPFNAAVITIL
-342 IALFFLLVGDINM
+342 IALFFLMVGDINM
-355 VAKIISMFFMVT
+355 VAQIISMFFMVT

-405 YMMFKMNAVYA
+405 YMMFKMNAMYA
-416 FGSLLIMVLIYVS
+416 FSALLIMVLIYVG
-429 ITYFRP
+429 ITYFSP

-513 DTNKQANE
+513 ETNKNAHDM
-521 ILDRLIEKAEISKSN
+521 LDRLIEKAEISKSN

-598 VLASTEKGFGYNNE
+598 VLASTEKGFGYHNE

-627 MILMAFVIMGHR
+627 MILMSFVIMGHR
-639 DWHGAEIKI
+639 DWQGAEIKI

-654 DELANQ
+654 DELTNQ

-675 SPNNLQLI
+675 SPNNVELI

-688 TRSRVIINDRSVGAD
+688 TNSRVIINKRSVGAD

-721 FEGYQ
+721 FEGYH

-733 VNSYKEKD
+733 VNSSKEKE
-741 LV
+741 LS

>member
-1 MIMSNLQ
+1 MSNLQ
-8 AKKGKFGVIPV
+8 EKKGKFGVTPV

-43 GFIGTVGIIFLGH
+43 GFIGTVGIIILGH

-118 FDGAIQWL
+118 FDGVIEWL
-126 NYTYHFFIWDKR
+126 NDTYHIFIWDKR
-138 LISVPLVLML
+138 LISAPLVLIL
-148 SVIMLS
+148 SAIMLS
-154 NGAKLG
+154 KGAQLG
-160 VNILYPVVAILV
+160 VKILYPVVAILV
-172 ISLLFL
+172 VSLLFL
-178 FLGSTDYMSKGEN
+178 FLGDTGYGSGNEN
-191 FDIFKTIEDPD
+191 FDFFKTIQNPD
-202 SFIIVF
+202 SFFIVF

-224 SGDLRDP
+224 SGDLKDP

-236 IGSLTATFTGMLIY
+236 LGSLMATFTGMLIY

-265 LVTDQLIMGKIALWE
+265 LAADQLIMGKIALWG
-280 PIIVIGLASATF
+280 PIIAIGLAAATF
-292 SSALGSIL
+292 SSALGSIM

-306 QALASDDIILNKGLN
+306 QALASDGIIPNRGIN
-321 VFLSKET
+321 VLLSKET
-328 RKGEPINATLITIL
+328 KKGEPFNATVITIL

-355 VAKIISMFFMVT
+355 VAQIISMFFMVT

-405 YMMFKMNAVYA
+405 YMMFKMNAMYA
-416 FGSLLIMVLIYVS
+416 LSALLIMVLIYVG
-429 ITYFRP
+429 ITYFSP

-465 DINTWRPSLICIS
+465 DVNTWRPSLICIS

-513 DTNKQANE
+513 ETNKQAHE
-521 ILDRLIEKAEISKSN
+521 MLDRLIEKAEISKSN

-598 VLASTEKGFGYNNE
+598 VLASTEKGFGYHNE

-627 MILMAFVIMGHR
+627 MILMSFVIMGHR
-639 DWHGAEIKI
+639 DWQGAEIKI

-654 DELANQ
+654 DELADQ

-675 SPNNLQLI
+675 SPNNVELI

-688 TRSRVIINDRSVGAD
+688 TNSRVIINERSVGAD

-733 VNSYKEKD
+733 VNSSKEKE
-741 LV
+741 LL

>member
-1 MIMSNLQ
+1 MSNLQ
-8 AKKGKFGVIPV
+8 EKKGKFGVTPV

-43 GFIGTVGIIFLGH
+43 GFIGTVGIIILGH

-118 FDGAIQWL
+118 FDGVIEWL
-126 NYTYHFFIWDKR
+126 NDTYHIFIWDKR
-138 LISVPLVLML
+138 LISAPLVLIL
-148 SVIMLS
+148 SAIMLS
-154 NGAKLG
+154 KGAQLG
-160 VNILYPVVAILV
+160 VKILYPVVAILV
-172 ISLLFL
+172 VSLLFL
-178 FLGSTDYMSKGEN
+178 FLGDTGYGSGNEN
-191 FDIFKTIEDPD
+191 FDFFKTIQNPD
-202 SFIIVF
+202 SFFIVF

-224 SGDLRDP
+224 SGDLKDP

-236 IGSLTATFTGMLIY
+236 LGSLMATFTGMLIY

-265 LVTDQLIMGKIALWE
+265 LAADQLIMGKIALWG
-280 PIIVIGLASATF
+280 PIIAIGLAAATF
-292 SSALGSIL
+292 SSALGSIM

-306 QALASDDIILNKGLN
+306 QALASDGIIPNKGINAL
-321 VFLSKET
+321 LSKET
-328 RKGEPINATLITIL
+328 KKGEPFNATVITIL

-355 VAKIISMFFMVT
+355 VAQIISMFFMVT

-405 YMMFKMNAVYA
+405 YMMFKMNAMYA
-416 FGSLLIMVLIYVS
+416 FSALLIMVLIYVG
-429 ITYFRP
+429 ITYFSP

-465 DINTWRPSLICIS
+465 DVNTWRPSLICIS

-513 DTNKQANE
+513 ETNKQAHE
-521 ILDRLIEKAEISKSN
+521 MLDRLIEKAEISKSN

-598 VLASTEKGFGYNNE
+598 VLASTEKGFGYHNE

-627 MILMAFVIMGHR
+627 MILMSFVIMGHR
-639 DWHGAEIKI
+639 DWQGAEIKI

-654 DELANQ
+654 DELADQ

-675 SPNNLQLI
+675 SPNNVELI

-688 TRSRVIINDRSVGAD
+688 TNSRVIINKRSVGAD

-733 VNSYKEKD
+733 VNSSKEKE
-741 LV
+741 LL

>member
-1 MIMSNLQ
+1 MSNLQ
-8 AKKGKFGVIPV
+8 EKKGKFGVTPV

-43 GFIGTVGIIFLGH
+43 GFIGTVGIIILGH

-118 FDGAIQWL
+118 FDGVIEWL
-126 NYTYHFFIWDKR
+126 NDTYHIFIWDKR
-138 LISVPLVLML
+138 LISAPLVLIL
-148 SVIMLS
+148 SAIMLS
-154 NGAKLG
+154 KGAQLG
-160 VNILYPVVAILV
+160 VKILYPVVAILV
-172 ISLLFL
+172 VSLLFL
-178 FLGSTDYMSKGEN
+178 FLGNTGYVSGNEN
-191 FDIFKTIEDPD
+191 FDFFKTIQNPD
-202 SFIIVF
+202 SFFIVF

-224 SGDLRDP
+224 SGDLKDP

-236 IGSLTATFTGMLIY
+236 LGSLMATFTGMLIY

-265 LVTDQLIMGKIALWE
+265 LAADQLIMGKIALWG
-280 PIIVIGLASATF
+280 PIIAIGLAAATF
-292 SSALGSIL
+292 SSALGSIM

-306 QALASDDIILNKGLN
+306 QALASDGIIPNRGINAL
-321 VFLSKET
+321 LSKET
-328 RKGEPINATLITIL
+328 KKGEPFNATVITIL

-355 VAKIISMFFMVT
+355 VAQIISMFFMVT

-405 YMMFKMNAVYA
+405 YMMFKMNAMYA
-416 FGSLLIMVLIYVS
+416 FSALLIMVLIYVG
-429 ITYFRP
+429 ITYFSP

-465 DINTWRPSLICIS
+465 DVNTWRPSLICIS

-513 DTNKQANE
+513 ETNKQAHE
-521 ILDRLIEKAEISKSN
+521 MLDRLIEKAEISKSN

-598 VLASTEKGFGYNNE
+598 VLASTEKGFGYHNE

-627 MILMAFVIMGHR
+627 MILMSFVIMGHR
-639 DWHGAEIKI
+639 DWQGAEIKI

-654 DELANQ
+654 DELADQ

-675 SPNNLQLI
+675 SPNNVELI

-688 TRSRVIINDRSVGAD
+688 TNSRVIINKRSVGAD

-733 VNSYKEKD
+733 VNSSKEKE
-741 LV
+741 LL

>member
-1 MIMSNLQ
+1 MSNLQ
-8 AKKGKFGVIPV
+8 EKKGKFGVTPV

-43 GFIGTVGIIFLGH
+43 GFIGTVGIILLGH

-106 SIAFYAI
+106 SIAFYSI

-118 FDGAIQWL
+118 FDGVIEWL
-126 NYTYHFFIWDKR
+126 NDTYHIFIWDKR
-138 LISVPLVLML
+138 LISAPLVLML
-148 SVIMLS
+148 SAIMLS
-154 NGAKLG
+154 KGAQLG
-160 VNILYPVVAILV
+160 VKILYPVVAILV
-172 ISLLFL
+172 VSLLFL
-178 FLGSTDYMSKGEN
+178 FLGDTGYMTGNGN
-191 FDIFKTIEDPD
+191 FYFFKTIQNPD
-202 SFIIVF
+202 SFFIVF

-224 SGDLRDP
+224 SGDLKYP

-236 IGSLTATFTGMLIY
+236 LGSLMATFTGMLIY

-265 LVTDQLIMGKIALWE
+265 LVSDQLIMGKIALWG
-280 PIIVIGLASATF
+280 PIIALGLAAATF
-292 SSALGSIL
+292 SSALGSIM

-306 QALASDDIILNKGLN
+306 QALASDKIIPNRGIN
-321 VFLSKET
+321 AFLSKET
-328 RKGEPINATLITIL
+328 KKGEPFNATVITIL
-342 IALFFLLVGDINM
+342 IALFFLMVGDINM
-355 VAKIISMFFMVT
+355 VAQIISMFFMVT

-405 YMMFKMNAVYA
+405 YMMFKMNAMYA
-416 FGSLLIMVLIYVS
+416 LSALLIMVLIYVG
-429 ITYFRP
+429 ITYFSP

-513 DTNKQANE
+513 ETNKNAHE
-521 ILDRLIEKAEISKSN
+521 MLARLIEKAEISKSN

-598 VLASTEKGFGYNNE
+598 VLASTEKGFGYHNE

-627 MILMAFVIMGHR
+627 MILMSFVIMGHR
-639 DWHGAEIKI
+639 DWQGAEIKI

-654 DELANQ
+654 DELTNQ

-675 SPNNLQLI
+675 SPNNVELI

-688 TRSRVIINDRSVGAD
+688 TNSRVIINKRSVGAD

-721 FEGYQ
+721 FEGYH

-733 VNSYKEKD
+733 VNSSKEKE
-741 LV
+741 LL

>member
-1 MIMSNLQ
+1 MSNLQ
-8 AKKGKFGVIPV
+8 EKKGKFGVTPV

-43 GFIGTVGIIFLGH
+43 GFIGTVGIILLGH

-118 FDGAIQWL
+118 FDGVIEWL
-126 NYTYHFFIWDKR
+126 NDTYHIFIWDKR
-138 LISVPLVLML
+138 LISAPLVLIL
-148 SVIMLS
+148 SAIMLS
-154 NGAKLG
+154 KGAQLG
-160 VNILYPVVAILV
+160 VKILYPVVAILV
-172 ISLLFL
+172 VSLLFL
-178 FLGSTDYMSKGEN
+178 FLGNTGYVSGNEN
-191 FDIFKTIEDPD
+191 FDFFKTIQNPD
-202 SFIIVF
+202 SFFIVF

-224 SGDLRDP
+224 SGDLKDP

-236 IGSLTATFTGMLIY
+236 LGSLMATFTGMLIY

-265 LVTDQLIMGKIALWE
+265 LAGDQLIMGKIALWG
-280 PIIVIGLASATF
+280 PIIAIGLAAATF
-292 SSALGSIL
+292 SSALGSIM

-306 QALASDDIILNKGLN
+306 QALASDDIIPNKGMNAILA
-321 VFLSKET
+321 KET
-328 RKGEPINATLITIL
+328 LKGEPFNATVITIL

-355 VAKIISMFFMVT
+355 VAQIISMFFMVT
-367 YGAICSISFLQHFAA
+367 YGAICTISFLQHFAA

-392 RWYVSLLGAVLCF
+392 RWYVSLLGAILCF
-405 YMMFKMNAVYA
+405 YMMFKMNAMYA
-416 FGSLLIMVLIYVS
+416 FSALLIMVLIYVG
-429 ITYFRP
+429 ITYFSP

-465 DINTWRPSLICIS
+465 DVNTWRPSLICIS

-513 DTNKQANE
+513 ETNRQAGE
-521 ILDRLIEKAEISKSN
+521 MLDRLIEKAEISKSN

-558 SVSGKESNMF
+558 SVSCKESNMF

-598 VLASTEKGFGYNNE
+598 VLASTEKGFGYHNE

-627 MILMAFVIMGHR
+627 MILMSFVIMGHR
-639 DWHGAEIKI
+639 DWQEAEIKI

-654 DELANQ
+654 DELADQ

-675 SPNNLQLI
+675 SPNNVELI

-688 TRSRVIINDRSVGAD
+688 TNSRVIINERSVGAD

-733 VNSYKEKD
+733 VNSSKEKE
-741 LV
+741 LL

>member
-1 MIMSNLQ
+1 MSNLQ
-8 AKKGKFGVIPV
+8 EKKGKFGVTPV

-43 GFIGTVGIIFLGH
+43 GFIGTVGIILLGH

-106 SIAFYAI
+106 SIAFYSI

-118 FDGAIQWL
+118 FDGVIEWL
-126 NYTYHFFIWDKR
+126 NDTYHIFIWDKR
-138 LISVPLVLML
+138 LISAPLVLML
-148 SVIMLS
+148 SAIMLS
-154 NGAKLG
+154 KGAQLG
-160 VNILYPVVAILV
+160 VKILYPVVAILV
-172 ISLLFL
+172 VSLLFL
-178 FLGSTDYMSKGEN
+178 FLGDTGYMTGNGN
-191 FDIFKTIEDPD
+191 FYFFKTIQNPD
-202 SFIIVF
+202 SFFIVF

-224 SGDLRDP
+224 SGDLKDP

-236 IGSLTATFTGMLIY
+236 LGSLMATFTGMLIY

-265 LVTDQLIMGKIALWE
+265 LVSDQLIMGKIALWG
-280 PIIVIGLASATF
+280 PIIALGLAAATF
-292 SSALGSIL
+292 SSALGSIM

-306 QALASDDIILNKGLN
+306 QALASDKIIPNRGIN
-321 VFLSKET
+321 AFLSKET
-328 RKGEPINATLITIL
+328 KKGEPFNATVITIL
-342 IALFFLLVGDINM
+342 IALFFLMVGDINM
-355 VAKIISMFFMVT
+355 VAQIISMFFMVT

-405 YMMFKMNAVYA
+405 YMMFKMNAMYA
-416 FGSLLIMVLIYVS
+416 LSALLIMVLIYVG
-429 ITYFRP
+429 ITYFSP

-465 DINTWRPSLICIS
+465 DVNTWRPSLICIS

-513 DTNKQANE
+513 ETNKNAHE
-521 ILDRLIEKAEISKSN
+521 MLARLIEKAEISKSN

-598 VLASTEKGFGYNNE
+598 VLASTEKGFGYHNE

-627 MILMAFVIMGHR
+627 MILMSFVIMGHR
-639 DWHGAEIKI
+639 DWQGAEIKI

-654 DELANQ
+654 DELTNQ

-675 SPNNLQLI
+675 SPNNVELI

-688 TRSRVIINDRSVGAD
+688 TNSRVIINKRSVGAD

-721 FEGYQ
+721 FEGYH

-733 VNSYKEKD
+733 VNSSKEKE
-741 LV
+741 LL